1 MHNTGIPATHRV
13 HPPLHWQYQPVSR
26 IHTKRTIINL
36 ANDMSMSVIKC
47 STSVPES
54 CTLNTMSVSKNDV

>member
-13 HPPLHWQYQPVSR
+13 HPPLHWQYQPLSH
-26 IHTKRTIINL
+26 IHAKRTIINL

>member
-13 HPPLHWQYQPVSR
+13 HPPLHWQYQPLSL
-26 IHTKRTIINL
+26 IHAKRTIINL

-47 STSVPES
+47 STSVPEPY
-54 CTLNTMSVSKNDV
+54 TLNTMSVSKNDV